1 MAKYNASVDL
11 SLLQHWVQGSLLL
24 TTINNSSRIIF
35 YANKIFT
42 MISLHIK
49 DLCVIKLFMARKQW
63 VKSTQLP
70 SIVRRNCRCISGRV
84 SGRVWTFDHYSV
96 SMQYKKDPPAYLVI
110 FSHITHSWLIRHYKE
125 WAPNNPIEEGLHLRV
140 INIVTLLLTGHS
152 MSDKNQQGLSTWAW
166 RV

>member
-1 MAKYNASVDL
+1 MTKYTASVDL

-63 VKSTQLP
+63 VKSRQLA
-70 SIVRRNCRCISGRV
+70 SRVRRNCRCISGC
-84 SGRVWTFDHYSV
+84 VWTFDHYSV
-96 SMQYKKDPPAYLVI
+96 SMQCKNHPPAYLVI
-110 FSHITHSWLIRHYKE
+110 FSHITHSWLFNKTLQGMRSKQSYRGRITPLGNKYS
-125 WAPNNPIEEGLHLRV
+125 
-140 INIVTLLLTGHS
+140 NITANRPFHE
-152 MSDKNQQGLSTWAW
+152 
-166 RV
+166 R